1 MESLAKDDMCDV
13 ETDSE
18 IIAIKTGISN
28 RDTQPEIPCDEVGRG
43 QGGDAA
49 RLHLG
54 QAGCGC
60 KRFW

>member
-28 RDTQPEIPCDEVGRG
+28 RDTQPEIPCDEVCTWARRAVAANGF
-43 QGGDAA
+43 GDY
-49 RLHLG
+49 
-54 QAGCGC
+54 
-60 KRFW
+60 